1 MGCSSSSTNDKLLK
15 FPPSINGIKIYPIE
29 NQRQNY
35 FSNQEK
41 YSSILLNNEINKYI
55 NESFQK
61 VRLYTFIDNTYEKF
75 YKEFEKQKMSKTD
88 LRDCILLKVL
98 ENLCEDAFDYK
109 PINFQNLII
118 EIFENTEIENFT
130 VSKEDII
137 NNFSLTSR
145 RYFPQIQKYMFL
157 KLIENT
163 SEENEIS
170 KINNGQGLMKFAFE
184 NIKFNP
190 KFPINLMT
198 IELDEKMFSHDINII
213 NIAESINI
221 RDTLNGICL
230 YFNSHGNNNFE
241 IKSLSKYIFEAI
253 ISNKNI
259 SALSIVGNE
268 YNPCYFFNEEI
279 KKSFLNCLKN
289 DQLFAFCI
297 SKIKFDDND
306 IKTLINTL
314 LLLKNLKFVIFDFEN
329 MSNELFYWIVN
340 NYLKK
345 NKKILSCLISGG
357 SLEIQNENIENDIKK
372 SNDNFKY
379 FAYAKYFN
387 IFAD

>member
-1 MGCSSSSTNDKLLK
+1 M
-15 FPPSINGIKIYPIE
+15 
-29 NQRQNY
+29 
-35 FSNQEK
+35 
-41 YSSILLNNEINKYI
+41 
-55 NESFQK
+55 
-61 VRLYTFIDNTYEKF
+61 
-75 YKEFEKQKMSKTD
+75 
-88 LRDCILLKVL
+88 
-98 ENLCEDAFDYK
+98 
-109 PINFQNLII
+109 
-118 EIFENTEIENFT
+118 
-130 VSKEDII
+130 
-137 NNFSLTSR
+137 
-145 RYFPQIQKYMFL
+145 
-157 KLIENT
+157 
-163 SEENEIS
+163 
-170 KINNGQGLMKFAFE
+170 
-184 NIKFNP
+184 
-190 KFPINLMT
+190 
-198 IELDEKMFSHDINII
+198 
-213 NIAESINI
+213 IAESINI

-279 KKSFLNCLKN
+279 KKAFLNCLKN

>member
-1 MGCSSSSTNDKLLK
+1 
-15 FPPSINGIKIYPIE
+15 
-29 NQRQNY
+29 
-35 FSNQEK
+35 
-41 YSSILLNNEINKYI
+41 
-55 NESFQK
+55 
-61 VRLYTFIDNTYEKF
+61 
-75 YKEFEKQKMSKTD
+75 
-88 LRDCILLKVL
+88 
-98 ENLCEDAFDYK
+98 
-109 PINFQNLII
+109 
-118 EIFENTEIENFT
+118 
-130 VSKEDII
+130 
-137 NNFSLTSR
+137 
-145 RYFPQIQKYMFL
+145 MFL

-268 YNPCYFFNEEI
+268 YNPCYFLNEEI
-279 KKSFLNCLKN
+279 KKAFLNCLKN